1 MIKISDRFREMY
13 PNAHIGLLVMHNVTN
28 PPSHPALEIRKR
40 ELEQTLR
47 ERFETRDSEYL
58 ENTPP
63 FPAFTKY
70 YKKFDKTYHVIGQL
84 KSIVFK
90 DKSIPSVAALV
101 EAMFIAELKNG
112 MLTAGHDLDKMNTP
126 LTVNVA
132 VGNEQYTLMRGT
144 EQALKSGDMFISDTK
159 AILSS
164 IIYGPDQRTQITSE
178 TTNVLFTVYAPEEID
193 PVYVENH
200 LVDIRDLVSLI
211 SPEASTGLLQI
222 FGNYSHR

>member
-1 MIKISDRFREMY
+1 MIKISDKFLVTY
-13 PNAHIGLLVMHNVTN
+13 PTAHVGLLVMQNVTN
-28 PPSHPALEIRKR
+28 PPSHLALEIRKR

-47 ERFETRDSEYL
+47 ERFGTKDSEYL

-63 FPAFTKY
+63 FPSYTRY

-90 DKSIPSVAALV
+90 EKSIPSVAALV

-112 MLTAGHDLDKMNTP
+112 MLTAGHDLDKIAIP

-132 VGNEQYTLMRGT
+132 EGNEYYTLIRGT

-159 AILSS
+159 GILST
-164 IIYGPDQRTQITSE
+164 IIYGPDQRTQITPE
-178 TTNVLFTVYAPEEID
+178 TTNVLFTVYALEGID
-193 PVYVENH
+193 PPDIDIH
-200 LVDIRDLVSLI
+200 LTDIRDLVKVI
-211 SPEASTGLLQI
+211 SPEASIGMLQV
-222 FGNYSHR
+222 FGN